1 MKIALILVSLAALGG
16 GAYYLIKAGKLVAE
30 PTFGAGTPA
39 NIPQAP
45 TLLKRPLNGSEMA
58 AAVKIATRVP
68 VMFV

>member
-30 PTFGAGTPA
+30 PTFGSGAPA
-39 NIPQAP
+39 KAQAP
-45 TLLKRPLNGSEMA
+45 VLLHKPLNGAQMA
-58 AAVKIATRVP
+58 EAVKIALRVP